1 MRNYNN
7 IPGVADS
14 SMPSQMAFQYF
25 ESVEVLRKLVVE
37 EGGFAPEKVFI
48 EVLGNACVVIRAEK

>member
-1 MRNYNN
+1 
-7 IPGVADS
+7 
-14 SMPSQMAFQYF
+14 MPSQQAFQYF
-25 ESVEVLRKLVVE
+25 GSVDVLRKLVVE